1 MEFLDQG
8 IKFIQENLLGASA
21 TIAIVLE
28 FAFRLIKTEKP
39 LSILHLVAGVAKKLA
54 DGFKLLG
61 DFLDKVLP
69 QKLK

>member
-1 MEFLDQG
+1 MEFLDQA

-28 FAFRLIKTEKP
+28 FTFRLIKTDKP
-39 LSILHLVAGVAKKLA
+39 LSILHLIGSIAKKLA